1 MPKPESR
8 LRARKT
14 YKLHSGAGDGGGVR
28 NSAETMGAGEPLMIV
43 HARDESSLASV
54 LPLLERAIEIG

>member
-1 MPKPESR
+1 
-8 LRARKT
+8 
-14 YKLHSGAGDGGGVR
+14 
-28 NSAETMGAGEPLMIV
+28 MGAGEPLMIV